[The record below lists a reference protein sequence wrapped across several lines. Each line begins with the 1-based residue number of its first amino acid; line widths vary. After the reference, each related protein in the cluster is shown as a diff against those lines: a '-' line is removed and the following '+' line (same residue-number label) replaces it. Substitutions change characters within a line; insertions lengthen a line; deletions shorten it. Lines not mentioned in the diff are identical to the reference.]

1 MLPVVFHPDY
11 VVPLPA
17 GHRFPMDKFRRIRD
31 VLLHDR
37 IISTEQIYT
46 PSPAT
51 EQTISAVH
59 STSYIRDYLK
69 GTLDT
74 RAMRRIGL
82 PWSHE
87 LVKRTCTALGGTLLS
102 AELALSHGVACN
114 TAGGTHHAFRDFGS
128 GFCIF
133 NDLAVTARHL
143 LNSGRVRSVLIVD
156 LDVHQ
161 GDGTAAILQ
170 TDPFVFTFSMHCDVN
185 FPFTKQVSD
194 LDISLAEGSGDE
206 EYLQRLRYHLPSLLD
221 SFDPDLVLYDAGV
234 DPHESDRLGKLNLS
248 DDGIYERDRFVIAA
262 CVDADVPIAAVVGG
276 GYSDDLNELAYRHT
290 LLHRAASVV
299 FDAHMMGT

>member
-11 VVPLPA
+11 VVPLPT

-31 VLLHDR
+31 VLLRDG
-37 IISTEQIYT
+37 IISPHQIHT
-46 PSPAT
+46 PSVAT
-51 EQTISAVH
+51 EEEISSVH
-59 STSYIRDYLK
+59 ATPYIRAYLA
-69 GTLDT
+69 GTIDT

-82 PWSHE
+82 PWSQE

-143 LNSGRVRSVLIVD
+143 LNTGRVRNVLIVD

-161 GDGTAAILQ
+161 GDGTASILQ
-170 TDPFVFTFSMHCDVN
+170 SEPRVFTFSMHCEAN

-194 LDISLAEGSGDE
+194 LDISLPEGSGDDA
-206 EYLQRLRYHLPSLLD
+206 YLERLEKHLPRLLESL
-221 SFDPDLVLYDAGV
+221 DPDLVLYDAGV
-234 DPHESDRLGKLNLS
+234 DPHQSDRLGKLNLS
-248 DDGIYERDRFVIAA
+248 DDGIYERDRFVIAT
-262 CVDADVPIAAVVGG
+262 CVDADIPVATVVGG
-276 GYSDDLNELAYRHT
+276 GYSDDLDELAYRHS